1 MNGLNATKPRLSRRI
16 LAVIFTMM
24 AVLVI
29 SFCAAVMSIIY
40 MHADEN
46 GMVPKAFSLSNQLS
60 QPIIT
65 ILPPQQPGHGA
76 PNHTA
81 PQYHI

>member
-1 MNGLNATKPRLSRRI
+1 MNGLNPTKPRLSRRI

-76 PNHTA
+76 PNHTV

>member
-1 MNGLNATKPRLSRRI
+1 MNGLNPTKPRLSRRI

-46 GMVPKAFSLSNQLS
+46 GMVPQAFSLSNQLT

-65 ILPPQQPGHGA
+65 ILPPQQAGPNA
-76 PNHTA
+76 PNHKT

>member
-1 MNGLNATKPRLSRRI
+1 MNGLNPAKPRLSRRI
-16 LAVIFTMM
+16 LAVIFTMV

>member
-1 MNGLNATKPRLSRRI
+1 MNGLNPTKPRLSRRI

-76 PNHTA
+76 PNHIA

>member
-1 MNGLNATKPRLSRRI
+1 MNGLNPAKPRLSRRI

-24 AVLVI
+24 AVLII

-46 GMVPKAFSLSNQLS
+46 GMVPKAFSLSNKLS

-76 PNHTA
+76 PSPTV
-81 PQYHI
+81 PQYQI

>member
-1 MNGLNATKPRLSRRI
+1 VNQINQGKPRLSKRI
-16 LAVIFTMM
+16 LAVVFTMV
-24 AVLVI
+24 AVLIV

-46 GMVPKAFSLSNQLS
+46 GLLPRAFSLNDKLS

-65 ILPPQQPGHGA
+65 ILPPQQLGPNT
-76 PNHTA
+76 PNHKQ
-81 PQYHI
+81 PQYEI

>member
-1 MNGLNATKPRLSRRI
+1 MNGLNPTKPRLSRRI

>member
-1 MNGLNATKPRLSRRI
+1 MNGLNATKQRLSRRI

>member
-1 MNGLNATKPRLSRRI
+1 MNRLNPAKPRLATRI
-16 LAVIFTMM
+16 LAVIFTMT

-46 GMVPKAFSLSNQLS
+46 GLVPKAFSLSNQLS
-60 QPIIT
+60 QPVIT
-65 ILPPQQPGHGA
+65 ILPPQQPGPNA
-76 PNHTA
+76 PNHKT

>member
-1 MNGLNATKPRLSRRI
+1 MNGLNSTRPRRSTRI
-16 LAVIFTMM
+16 LAVIFTMV

-60 QPIIT
+60 QPVIT
-65 ILPPQQPGHGA
+65 IIPSQQPGPDVPGRSK
-76 PNHTA
+76 
-81 PQYHI
+81 PQYQI

>member
-1 MNGLNATKPRLSRRI
+1 MNGLNPTRPRLSRRI

-46 GMVPKAFSLSNQLS
+46 GMVPKAFSLSNQLT
-60 QPIIT
+60 QPVIT
-65 ILPPQQPGHGA
+65 ILPPQQPGTA
-76 PNHTA
+76 SPSHTT
-81 PQYHI
+81 PQHYI

>member
-1 MNGLNATKPRLSRRI
+1 
-16 LAVIFTMM
+16 MM

-46 GMVPKAFSLSNQLS
+46 GMVPQAFSLSNQLT

-65 ILPPQQPGHGA
+65 ILPPQQAGPKA
-76 PNHTA
+76 PNHKT

>member
-1 MNGLNATKPRLSRRI
+1 MNRLNPAKPRLATPI
-16 LAVIFTMM
+16 LAVIFTVV

-46 GMVPKAFSLSNQLS
+46 GMVPKAFSLSNQLT
-60 QPIIT
+60 QPVIT

>member
-1 MNGLNATKPRLSRRI
+1 MNGLNPTKPRLSRRI

-65 ILPPQQPGHGA
+65 ILPPQQPSHGA

>member
-1 MNGLNATKPRLSRRI
+1 MTLLNPTKPRLATRI
-16 LAVIFTMM
+16 LAVIFTMV

-46 GMVPKAFSLSNQLS
+46 GMVPQAFSLSNQLT

-65 ILPPQQPGHGA
+65 ILPPQQAGPNA
-76 PNHTA
+76 PNHKT

>member
-1 MNGLNATKPRLSRRI
+1 MNRLNPAKPRLATRI
-16 LAVIFTMM
+16 LAVIFTMV
-24 AVLVI
+24 AILVI

-46 GMVPKAFSLSNQLS
+46 GMVPKAFSLSNQLT
-60 QPIIT
+60 QPVIT
-65 ILPPQQPGHGA
+65 ILPPQQAGPNA
-76 PNHTA
+76 PNHKT

>member
-1 MNGLNATKPRLSRRI
+1 MNGLNPTKPRLSRRI

-24 AVLVI
+24 AVLII

>member
-1 MNGLNATKPRLSRRI
+1 MNGLNPTKPRLSRRI

-60 QPIIT
+60 QPVIT
-65 ILPPQQPGHGA
+65 ILPPQQPGPDA
-76 PNHTA
+76 PGRSK
-81 PQYHI
+81 PQYQI

>member
-1 MNGLNATKPRLSRRI
+1 MNRLNPAKPRLATRI
-16 LAVIFTMM
+16 LAVIFTMV
-24 AVLVI
+24 AILVI

-46 GMVPKAFSLSNQLS
+46 GMVPKAFSLSNQLT

-65 ILPPQQPGHGA
+65 ILPPQQAGPNA
-76 PNHTA
+76 PNYKT

>member
-1 MNGLNATKPRLSRRI
+1 MTLLNPTKPRLATRI
-16 LAVIFTMM
+16 LAVIFTML

-46 GMVPKAFSLSNQLS
+46 GMVPPAFSLSNQLS

-65 ILPPQQPGHGA
+65 ILPPQQPGSGEPSHKA
-76 PNHTA
+76 PR
-81 PQYHI
+81 YHI

>member
-1 MNGLNATKPRLSRRI
+1 MNPLNPTKPVFAKRI
-16 LAVIFTMM
+16 LAVIFTMV

-65 ILPPQQPGHGA
+65 ILPPQQPDPNA
-76 PNHTA
+76 PNHKT
-81 PQYHI
+81 PKYNI

>member
-1 MNGLNATKPRLSRRI
+1 MNRLNPAKPRLATRI
-16 LAVIFTMM
+16 LAVIFTMV
-24 AVLVI
+24 AILVI

-46 GMVPKAFSLSNQLS
+46 GMVPKAFSLSNQLT

-65 ILPPQQPGHGA
+65 ILPPQQAGPNA
-76 PNHTA
+76 PNHKT

>member
-1 MNGLNATKPRLSRRI
+1 
-16 LAVIFTMM
+16 
-24 AVLVI
+24 
-29 SFCAAVMSIIY
+29 MSIIY

>member
-1 MNGLNATKPRLSRRI
+1 MNGLNPAKPRLSRRI

-46 GMVPKAFSLSNQLS
+46 GMVPQAFSLSNQLT

>member
-1 MNGLNATKPRLSRRI
+1 MNGLNPTKPRLVTRI
-16 LAVIFTMM
+16 LAVIFIMV

-29 SFCAAVMSIIY
+29 SFCAAVMSVIY

-46 GMVPKAFSLSNQLS
+46 GMVPRAFSLSNQLS

-65 ILPPQQPGHGA
+65 ILPPQQPGYSTPSHKA
-76 PNHTA
+76 PRY
-81 PQYHI
+81 QI

>member
-1 MNGLNATKPRLSRRI
+1 MNGLNPAKPRLSRRI

-46 GMVPKAFSLSNQLS
+46 GMVPKAFSLSNQLT
-60 QPIIT
+60 QPVIT

>member
-1 MNGLNATKPRLSRRI
+1 MNGLNPAKPRLSRRI
-16 LAVIFTMM
+16 LAVIFTMV

-29 SFCAAVMSIIY
+29 SFCASVMSIIY

-65 ILPPQQPGHGA
+65 ILPPLQPGHGA
-76 PNHTA
+76 PSRTA

>member
-1 MNGLNATKPRLSRRI
+1 
-16 LAVIFTMM
+16 MM

>member
-1 MNGLNATKPRLSRRI
+1 MNRLNPAKPRLATRI
-16 LAVIFTMM
+16 LAVIFTMV
-24 AVLVI
+24 AILVI

-46 GMVPKAFSLSNQLS
+46 GMVPKAFSLSNQLT

-65 ILPPQQPGHGA
+65 ILPPHQAGPNA
-76 PNHTA
+76 PNHKT

>member
-1 MNGLNATKPRLSRRI
+1 MNRHNPAKPRLATRI
-16 LAVIFTMM
+16 LAVIFTMV
-24 AVLVI
+24 AILVI

-46 GMVPKAFSLSNQLS
+46 GMVPKAFSLSNQLT

-65 ILPPQQPGHGA
+65 ILPPQQAGPNA
-76 PNHTA
+76 PNHKT

>member
-1 MNGLNATKPRLSRRI
+1 MNGLNPTKPRLSRRI

-81 PQYHI
+81 PQYRI